1 MQKKPIILIADPES
15 LRQYK
20 SILGPEEL
28 LEEYYHLDALDQIND
43 GDADLVI
50 LDSGFSP
57 EHGLHFLKE
66 VKTRKPHAPV
76 IFLTDV
82 SSESI
87 VIRAF
92 RIGAI
97 DYFRKPVSLFS
108 LKETV
113 MNLLAVKRAERDR
126 RKRARRS
133 AQDENDP
140 SLASEMPPSLFHVVC
155 HIDSNL
161 TSPLSVDELAYMA
174 NLSKFH
180 FCRTFKKHTGHTP
193 KKFIALK
200 RVERAKILLE
210 RSANASVSVI
220 AYEVGFCDV
229 NSFIKTFKKTTGATP
244 YSYKKSLL
252 QPVASV
258 NRAIINRD

>member
-1 MQKKPIILIADPES
+1 MQKKPIILIADPEN
-15 LRQYK
+15 LRLYR
-20 SILGPEEL
+20 SVLGDEEL
-28 LEEYYHLDALDQIND
+28 IEEYHNLEDLDQIND

-57 EHGLHFLKE
+57 ENGLHFLKE

-92 RIGAI
+92 RLGAVE
-97 DYFRKPVSLFS
+97 YYRKPVSLFS

-113 MNLLAVKRAERDR
+113 MNLLAVKRTERDR
-126 RKRARRS
+126 RKRARRPV
-133 AQDENDP
+133 QDENDHA
-140 SLASEMPPSLFHVVC
+140 LTTEMPSGIFHVVC

-161 TSPLSVDELAYMA
+161 TTPLTLDELAYMA

-180 FCRTFKKHTGHTP
+180 FCRTFKKHTGLTP
-193 KKFIALK
+193 KKFISLR
-200 RVERAKILLE
+200 RVERAKILLS
-210 RSANASVSVI
+210 RNTDMNVSMI

-229 NSFIKTFKKTTGATP
+229 NSFIKTFRKITGSTP
-244 YSYKKSLL
+244 HSYKKSL
-252 QPVASV
+252 QEPVASGY
-258 NRAIINRD
+258 RAKVSHV